1 MYLTAVSGTKE
12 SDQMHKIIYVLV
24 IKELCLSSSI
34 YNLQANKVLKK
45 YKYEK
50 ARLGKKTK

>member
-50 ARLGKKTK
+50 ARLGKKIK